1 MGSVAPSEKQRC
13 AMGKQCVWFAQDGE
27 PAKLSDS
34 NPEDICESCRRVGRS
49 ATESASSHEELF
61 HAARVLLREE
71 VDDNDLIIPTL
82 AFAARASVAD
92 PPWLVQLKDLF
103 LNAGGSSE
111 AWESLWRLF
120 IDTFYTL
127 QPDRIVDGV
136 PILRRVDLYVR
147 VFFDS
152 GPAKPKARVVK
163 EIYIDAYSRSVKPHD
178 VKAKYEKSLKM
189 AGIPWERW
197 DRGSVSYIADKG
209 YLRLLVR
216 SEDTEGVIPIDRITI
231 RSGEQLPFPPPA
243 VVESVYEGVW
253 KHFGNDALTGKQKEG
268 YFKPENLIPACVAC
282 YIEGHGELASN
293 PKVPPKVVRALDRYL
308 LEPLGKEGL
317 TLKSASSN
325 RTRQI
330 REAVKNAYP
339 LIDRV
344 DQELRD
350 KRSWRRFSQNLSD

>member
-1 MGSVAPSEKQRC
+1 
-13 AMGKQCVWFAQDGE
+13 
-27 PAKLSDS
+27 
-34 NPEDICESCRRVGRS
+34 
-49 ATESASSHEELF
+49 
-61 HAARVLLREE
+61 
-71 VDDNDLIIPTL
+71 
-82 AFAARASVAD
+82 
-92 PPWLVQLKDLF
+92 
-103 LNAGGSSE
+103 
-111 AWESLWRLF
+111 
-120 IDTFYTL
+120 
-127 QPDRIVDGV
+127 V

-147 VFFDS
+147 LFDFD
-152 GPAKPKARVVK
+152 PAKPKAWVVK
-163 EIYIDAYSRSVKPHD
+163 KIFIDAYSRSVKPRD
-178 VKAKYEKSLKM
+178 VKAKYEKSLQM
-189 AGIPWERW
+189 ADIPWERW

-216 SEDTEGVIPIDRITI
+216 SEDTEGVIPIDWITI

-253 KHFGNDALTGKQKEG
+253 KLFGNDALTGKQKEG

-282 YIEGHGELASN
+282 YVEEHGELASN
-293 PKVPPKVVRALDRYL
+293 PRVPPKVVRALDRYL

-317 TLKSASSN
+317 TLKIASSN